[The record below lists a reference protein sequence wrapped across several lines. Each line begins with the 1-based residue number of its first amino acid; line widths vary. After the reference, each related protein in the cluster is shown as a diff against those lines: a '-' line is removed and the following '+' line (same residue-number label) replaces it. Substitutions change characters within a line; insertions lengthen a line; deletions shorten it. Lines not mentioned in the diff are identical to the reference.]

1 MEALVEGTFA
11 RLFAGDVHPRDV
23 ALHLARAMEDSTVL
37 GVPATHY
44 VVHLHPADAAALLAV
59 TPPLGSVLAGELL
72 RLARETQLTLP
83 APPEVVLQA
92 DSAQRAR
99 TVTVTADPPR
109 PAASQ
114 TQTMAPVSV
123 NHGRTPP
130 RAFLILEGERTITLS
145 LPVVNLGRRFDSDII
160 LDDPRVSRAHAQL
173 RLRFGHYMVYDLGS
187 TGGTFV
193 NGQRVVE
200 CVLRPGDVISLGG
213 VPIIYGED
221 SAGAPAPRS
230 DTKGSRPQPG
240 HTTPLDLPPSPR
252 RP

>member
-44 VVHLHPADAAALLAV
+44 VVHLHPADAAALL
-59 TPPLGSVLAGELL
+59 TTQPPLGPVLAGELL
-72 RLARETQLTLP
+72 LLAREAQLTLP
-83 APPEVVLQA
+83 APPTVVLQA
-92 DSAQRAR
+92 DPTQRSR
-99 TVTVTADPPR
+99 TITVISDTPLPP
-109 PAASQ
+109 ASE
-114 TQTMAPVSV
+114 TQTMAPVPAG
-123 NHGRTPP
+123 HGRTSP
-130 RAFLILEGERTITLS
+130 RAFLILEGERTLTLS
-145 LPVVNLGRRFDSDII
+145 LPVVNVGRRFDSDII

-187 TGGTFV
+187 TSGTFV

-200 CVLRPGDVISLGG
+200 CVLRPGDVISVGG
-213 VPIIYGED
+213 VAIIYGED

-230 DTKGSRPQPG
+230 DTQGSRPPPG
-240 HTTPLDLPPSPR
+240 HTTPLNLPPPPN